1 MAAFPRTA
9 LVTLALSLPLS
20 VLIAQGCAPRAS
32 GVQAR
37 QEADARFRRTTSIV
51 NFDQA
56 KQAFEA
62 GELDKAR
69 KEIESALARSNKEA
83 KYWSLLGRIEME
95 SKRLEKAIEAFG
107 KAIECDPML
116 AEPYYYRGIVYQ
128 RWNNNTKAIADYAK
142 AAELAPDRIAYL
154 LAAAEIMVA
163 DRKLD
168 DARALLLPKLAYFEH
183 NAAMHELLGDIS
195 SLSGD
200 PAAAARSY
208 ERAIL
213 IDPEA
218 PMIAEKI
225 MSAQFNAGE
234 WQGCLES
241 VRRERAKFS
250 AAADGLRPALPVEVY
265 RYEGRS
271 LAMLGRLTEARTVFA
286 DQVRAFPEDTDGWAD
301 LATASLET
309 GDLDRAEIAAERLIA
324 LSADGADGYALRG
337 MVASARGDAE
347 GSVRWYEQ
355 ACERDAKRIDL
366 KVALGLALQAA
377 GNPAEASRLLA
388 EALKQ
393 DPENELVRAAFAS
406 VGGTSGNSGQD

>member
-32 GVQAR
+32 GAQAR

-51 NFDQA
+51 NYDQA

-83 KYWSLLGRIEME
+83 KYWSLLGRIDME
-95 SKRLEKAIEAFG
+95 SKRLEKAIGAFG
-107 KAIECDPML
+107 KSIECDPAL

-128 RWNNNTKAIADYAK
+128 RWNDNTKAIADYLK
-142 AAELAPDRIAYL
+142 AAELEPDRIAYL
-154 LAAAEIMVA
+154 LAAAEMMVA
-163 DRKLD
+163 DRKLE

-195 SLSGD
+195 ALTGD
-200 PAAAARSY
+200 YASAARSY
-208 ERAIL
+208 ERAML

-218 PMIAEKI
+218 PLLAEKI
-225 MSAQFNAGE
+225 VSAQFNAGE
-234 WQGCLES
+234 WQHCLDS
-241 VRRERAKFS
+241 VRRTRATFS
-250 AAADGLRPALPVEVY
+250 TMSDGLRAALPVEVY

-271 LAMLGRLTEARTVFA
+271 LAMLGRVMEARNVFA
-286 DQVRAFPEDTDGWAD
+286 DQVRAFPEDSGGWAD
-301 LATASLET
+301 LATTSLET
-309 GDLDRAEIAAERLIA
+309 GDLDRAEISAERLIA
-324 LSADGADGYALRG
+324 LSAENAEGYALRG

-347 GSVRWYEQ
+347 GAVRWYQ
-355 ACERDAKRIDL
+355 SACERDAARADL

-377 GNPAEASRLLA
+377 GRPAEASRALA